1 MIRPSTS
8 ALSAAGELPSAPWLH
23 GPPLDGRDRWAGAA
37 MILHAVEAGTRRGED
52 APVVLLHGLF
62 GAAANFGAIQR
73 RLAGAGRV
81 IALDLRNHGLSPHN
95 SAMSYAAMAE
105 DVLDSL
111 AELGA
116 PRAALVGHSMGGKVA
131 MAAALLQPGR
141 VSRLVVA
148 DIAPVQYP
156 PAFRGFVD
164 AMLAMPLVPGLK
176 RAEADAA
183 LAPAVADARVR
194 SFLLQNLQFGPAPAW
209 RIGLREV
216 AANLSAIEGWK
227 IAPGAEYTG
236 PTLVLRGERSD
247 YVRPEHRAT
256 IRALFPAAR
265 FTSLKGAG
273 HWLHADAPDAFAAVL
288 QAFLEP

>member
-1 MIRPSTS
+1 MR
-8 ALSAAGELPSAPWLH
+8 
-23 GPPLDGRDRWAGAA
+23 
-37 MILHAVEAGTRRGED
+37 LHAVEAGTARGDD

-73 RLAGAGRV
+73 RLASGGRV
-81 IALDLRNHGLSPHN
+81 IAFDLRNHGVSPHDP
-95 SAMSYAAMAE
+95 AMSYAAMAA

-111 AELGA
+111 MGLGA
-116 PRAALVGHSMGGKVA
+116 PRATLVGHSMGGKVA
-131 MAAALLQPGR
+131 MQAALLQPDR

-148 DIAPVQYP
+148 DIAPVRYA
-156 PAFRGFVD
+156 PAFQGFVD
-164 AMLAMPLVPGLK
+164 AMLALPLPPGLK

-183 LAPAVADARVR
+183 LAPVVIDARVR

-209 RIGLREV
+209 RIGLREI
-216 AANLSAIEGWK
+216 AANLPIIEGWD
-227 IAPGAEYTG
+227 APPGSHFAG

-247 YVRPEHRAT
+247 YVQSEHRPA

-288 QAFLEP
+288 QAFLDGSRSGVSSTA